1 MRRPEGKFRVKRHPL
16 CPECKYDLIAT
27 VEAGRRICPECGYEF
42 EMYEL
47 RGEKRQGDWTFQIG
61 LRNTVISL
69 ILRSLVILPLWVVII
84 WVMMTYMSNFGRFNA
99 IILPLLGIAMGFGF
113 STRLADHAGFA
124 GNVLLF
130 MPLFF
135 AIGVIIGG
143 VTIVHQIHPLT
154 PYQKLFFSLW
164 GGIPALLWIL
174 KVMVL
179 DD

>member
-1 MRRPEGKFRVKRHPL
+1 MPRPEGKFRVKRHPL

-47 RGEKRQGDWTFQIG
+47 RGEKRPGDWTFQIG

-69 ILRSLVILPLWVVII
+69 ILRSLVILPLWAAII
-84 WVMMTYMSNFGRFNA
+84 WVMMTYMSNFGRLNA
-99 IILPLLGIAMGFGF
+99 IILPLLGIAMGYGF
-113 STRLADHAGFA
+113 STKLSDRAGFA

-130 MPLFF
+130 MSWLF
-135 AIGVIIGG
+135 AIVVIISGI
-143 VTIVHQIHPLT
+143 TIVQLFHPLT
-154 PYQKLFFSLW
+154 PYQKYFLSLW